1 MKFFTKQTSIFAL
14 LTALFCAVAV
24 FAAAANYQLF
34 GDAELVSSGFSSAT
48 AAQLRSNV
56 SGTNYG
62 GVDFTVPAELTV
74 ADLDILSS
82 DYKFTAGSCAGGSPR
97 FQINV
102 TDGTNSG
109 NIQVYLGAAPNY
121 TNCAPNVWAN
131 TGNLVA
137 PTNLVDTSQ
146 LPGGTFY
153 DPYSAAQTRY
163 AAYTITGIQLV
174 ADGSWALN
182 ATQTV
187 LADNVKINSTTVTF
201 ESANSCKNDGYQ
213 LFTGTPGPFKNQG
226 QCVSYFAKGGQ

>member
-1 MKFFTKQTSIFAL
+1 
-14 LTALFCAVAV
+14 
-24 FAAAANYQLF
+24 
-34 GDAELVSSGFSSAT
+34 
-48 AAQLRSNV
+48 
-56 SGTNYG
+56 
-62 GVDFTVPAELTV
+62 
-74 ADLDILSS
+74 
-82 DYKFTAGSCAGGSPR
+82 
-97 FQINV
+97 
-102 TDGTNSG
+102 
-109 NIQVYLGAAPNY
+109 LGAAPNY

-163 AAYTITGIQLV
+163 ATYTITGIQLV

-187 LADNVKINSTTVTF
+187 LADNVKINNTTVTF